1 MCQFLAEKKSN
12 LLWTVVIKAYQIQSV
27 LHLFEFTPI
36 TSIIKKGILKATT
49 ETTGFEKNSELL
61 GLVILPVTVS

>member
-1 MCQFLAEKKSN
+1 M
-12 LLWTVVIKAYQIQSV
+12 IKAYQIQSV

-49 ETTGFEKNSELL
+49 ETTGFETNSELL
-61 GLVILPVTVS
+61 GLVILPVTAS